1 MKRIIEHTTD
11 AGTHLKLYVVFV
23 PYINKW
29 VVDCEVHRK
38 EKNTCYQKVC
48 PVYSTHKMFASESE
62 KEAIR
67 YGRDYLYGYA
77 MYAD

>member
-29 VVDCEVHRK
+29 IVDCDVHRK
-38 EKNTCYQKVC
+38 EKNTCYDKVC
-48 PVYSTHKMFASESE
+48 SVHSTRNMYASECE
-62 KEAIR
+62 DDAVRHGEAF
-67 YGRDYLYGYA
+67 LTGYA

>member
-1 MKRIIEHTTD
+1 MKRLIEHTTD

-38 EKNTCYQKVC
+38 EKT
-48 PVYSTHKMFASESE
+48 PVMKKCVACIQHAACLLQSVRMKQFCLVKT
-62 KEAIR
+62 I
-67 YGRDYLYGYA
+67 
-77 MYAD
+77 

>member
-1 MKRIIEHTTD
+1 MKRIIEHITD

-38 EKNTCYQKVC
+38 EKNTCYEKVC
-48 PVYSTHKMFASESE
+48 PVYSTRSMFASECE
-62 KEAIR
+62 NEAILF
-67 YGRDYLYGYA
+67 GENYLKGYV